1 MIRLTLRNAVRLA
14 LGQVLV
20 VVMGTLGNAATG
32 HWAVIAGQPPPAFPQ
47 WLADYGA
54 WFLLL
59 PLLWIGGFAKVVNDP
74 EVEIELKQTIFWV
87 GVGLA
92 LVLLLLM
99 GAGMLTPFFTIKELN
114 YDKIDQL

>member
-1 MIRLTLRNAVRLA
+1 MIRLNLKNAVRLA
-14 LGQVLV
+14 LGQVLI

-32 HWAVIAGQPPPAFPQ
+32 HWAIIGGQEPPPFSQ

-54 WFLLL
+54 WFLFL
-59 PLLWIGGFAKVVNDP
+59 PLFWVGGFARLANDP
-74 EVEIELKQTIFWV
+74 ELDDSVKKTAFWV
-87 GVGLA
+87 GVALA
-92 LVLLLLM
+92 LILVLLM